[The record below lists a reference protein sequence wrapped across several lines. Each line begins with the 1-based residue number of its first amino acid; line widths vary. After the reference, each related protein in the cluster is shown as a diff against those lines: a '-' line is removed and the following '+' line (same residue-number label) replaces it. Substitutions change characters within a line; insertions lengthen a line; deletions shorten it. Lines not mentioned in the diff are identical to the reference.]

1 MRRNPDTAHDH
12 ALAAEYTDHPG
23 QRRRPSG
30 IPQVQRPQ
38 AFVIEAILSLGLIS
52 TILGTASSAQNIG
65 PLSAF
70 GVAAYIVLAG
80 HGDAPR

>member
-70 GVAAYIVLAG
+70 GAAYIVLAG